1 MSEKLH
7 IVEALGEARLALP
20 QLTQRALAANDRVKY
35 LFTLLQ
41 VACDH
46 AAHPERTVPDFSDE
60 RAAAG
65 LTVNQDPI
73 SPSSCDM
80 IEGGYRLEGASE
92 FCLQVDAALQEMLTP
107 LQVGEQQGAEGFAD
121 RLGKLRK
128 QLWCDS
134 DNSILRAQVELM
146 TSGNL
151 KRGDSAHLLVM
162 DMHKALNALQ
172 TRISS
177 LHIDG
182 ASVYDIDKSDHA
194 LIAAFMR
201 GVNRTRSLKFDH
213 PGLGTTATR
222 SGKCLIIQNDIGTT
236 DAHVLVVHVEKRRVT
251 LTYTDVHMQRL
262 RFFRSLF
269 ETWKVHWGDTLSR
282 EDQTTEDG
290 LYHMC
295 VGVFEA
301 GDLRQLEDYLA
312 HMGSRIVF
320 LIDWNRARKRLR
332 LFLAKRAALELLK
345 WAADNDCG
353 HMGFLLAG
361 AEQVILESL
370 SGMADQLPGNYGAS
384 LEELLGSE
392 SATLF
397 LRYVFRASTD
407 GLLGGRSE
415 ALIRDEIRAEL
426 ANHLHAAQQDVL
438 GIATEQACLIVE
450 LAAAVRDCLLSVAA
464 GENGENGDVFD
475 RLATRAKAWEHE
487 ADMLVIRARENA
499 HRSER
504 STFTCFLVERADDVA
519 DELED
524 AAFHMTLLGNDSW
537 QESSWLE
544 PLKGLSALVHAGGQY
559 YLRAVVTL
567 CQQRHIVAR
576 EDMQELLENIHR
588 IVALERE
595 SDTVYRQVKV
605 ALVSAPIEVAGFY
618 AASECA
624 RNLESAS
631 DQLMHVALTMRDYLL
646 KNVLED

>member
-1 MSEKLH
+1 MTEKLH

-41 VACDH
+41 AGCEH
-46 AAHPERTVPDFSDE
+46 AAHPERPVPDFSDE

-65 LTVNQDPI
+65 LSAEQDPI
-73 SPSSCDM
+73 SPSSCHM
-80 IEGGYRLEGASE
+80 LEGAYRLEGVSE
-92 FCLQVDAALQEMLTP
+92 FCRQIDAALQEMLAP
-107 LQVGEQQGAEGFAD
+107 LQIGEQQGAEDFAD
-121 RLGKLRK
+121 RLARLRK
-128 QLWCDS
+128 QPWCGS
-134 DNSILRAQVELM
+134 DDSILPAQVELL
-146 TSGNL
+146 TSGNP

-177 LHIDG
+177 LRIDG
-182 ASVYDIDKSDHA
+182 ASVYDVDKSDHA

-222 SGKCLIIQNDIGTT
+222 GGKCLIIQNDIGTT

-269 ETWKVHWGDTLSR
+269 EGWEVHWGDTLSR
-282 EDQTTEDG
+282 EDQAAEDG
-290 LYHMC
+290 LYHLC

-301 GDLRQLEDYLA
+301 CDQRQLEDYLD
-312 HMGSRIVF
+312 HLGSRIVF

-332 LFLAKRAALELLK
+332 PFLAKRAALGLLK

-353 HMGFLLAG
+353 HMGFLCAG
-361 AEQVILESL
+361 AEQVILEAL
-370 SGMADQLPGNYGAS
+370 SGMADRLPGSYGAS
-384 LEELLGSE
+384 LEELLGQE
-392 SATLF
+392 SALVF
-397 LRYVFRASTD
+397 MRYVFRACTD

-426 ANHLHAAQQDVL
+426 ANYLHAAQQDVL

-450 LAAAVRDCLLSVAA
+450 LAAAVRDCLLAVAA
-464 GENGENGDVFD
+464 GENGDVFP
-475 RLATRAKAWEHE
+475 RHAARAKAWEHE
-487 ADMLVIRARENA
+487 ADMLVIRARESA
-499 HRSER
+499 HRSGR
-504 STFTCFLVERADDVA
+504 AAFTRDLVESADDVA

-524 AAFHMTLLGNDSW
+524 AAFHMTLLGADNW
-537 QESSWLE
+537 QEGAWLE
-544 PLKGLSALVHAGGQY
+544 PLKSLAVQVHAGGQY
-559 YLRAVVTL
+559 YLRAVVIL
-567 CQQRHIVAR
+567 CQQRHAVTR
-576 EDMQELLENIHR
+576 EDMQELLETIHR

-595 SDTVYRQVKV
+595 SDVVHRQVKV
-605 ALVSAPIEVAGFY
+605 ALVSSPIQAARLYAVA
-618 AASECA
+618 ECA
-624 RNLESAS
+624 HNLETAM
-631 DQLMHVALTMRDYLL
+631 DQLMHVALTLRDYLL
-646 KNVLED
+646 KNVLEE

>member
-41 VACDH
+41 AGCEH
-46 AAHPERTVPDFSDE
+46 AAHPERSVPDFSDE
-60 RAAAG
+60 RVAAG
-65 LTVNQDPI
+65 LSDNQDPI
-73 SPSSCDM
+73 SPSACHM
-80 IEGGYRLEGASE
+80 LEGAYRLDGASE
-92 FCLQVDAALQEMLTP
+92 FCRQVDAALQEMLAP
-107 LQVGEQQGAEGFAD
+107 LQVGEQQGAEDFAD

-128 QLWCDS
+128 QFLCGS
-134 DNSILRAQVELM
+134 DNSILPVQVELL
-146 TSGNL
+146 TSGNP

-177 LHIDG
+177 LRIEG
-182 ASVYDIDKSDHA
+182 ASAYDVDKSDHA

-201 GVNRTRSLKFDH
+201 GINRTRFLKFDH

-222 SGKCLIIQNDIGTT
+222 SGKCLVIQNDIGTT

-269 ETWKVHWGDTLSR
+269 ETWEVHWGDTLSR
-282 EDQTTEDG
+282 EDHTTENG

-301 GDLRQLEDYLA
+301 SDPRQLEDYLA
-312 HMGSRIVF
+312 HLGSRIVF

-332 LFLAKRAALELLK
+332 PFLAKRAALELLK

-361 AEQVILESL
+361 TEQVILESL

-384 LEELLGSE
+384 LEELLGPE
-392 SATLF
+392 SAMLF
-397 LRYVFRASTD
+397 LRYVFRTSTD

-426 ANHLHAAQQDVL
+426 ANYLHAAQQDVL

-464 GENGENGDVFD
+464 GENGDIFP
-475 RLATRAKAWEHE
+475 RLAARAKAWEHE
-487 ADMLVIRARENA
+487 ADMLVIRARESA
-499 HRSER
+499 HRSGR
-504 STFTCFLVERADDVA
+504 AAFTCDLVERADDVA

-524 AAFHMTLLGNDSW
+524 AAFHMTLLNGDSW
-537 QESSWLE
+537 QESAWLE
-544 PLKGLSALVHAGGQY
+544 PLKSLSALVHAGGQY

-567 CQQRHIVAR
+567 CQQRHIVVR
-576 EDMQELLENIHR
+576 EDMQELLETIHR

-605 ALVSAPIEVAGFY
+605 ALVSTPIEAARFY
-618 AASECA
+618 AVSECA
-624 RNLESAS
+624 RNLETAS
-631 DQLMHVALTMRDYLL
+631 DQLMHVALTLRDYLL